1 MERKKKK
8 GKMFSFSCL
17 IYKYKAE
24 SDNVEKHS
32 FLLGPTIQLN
42 EKKDGFKFSYCSI
55 SFPI

>member
-1 MERKKKK
+1 
-8 GKMFSFSCL
+8 MFSFSCL